1 MLPEE
6 AAFIFCCCHVYVFTF
21 LLTIAV
27 VQVFAAHVSQL
38 VSGIILLSFSRQ
50 SRTSS
55 CCHPLTTLRCE
66 SDFEG
71 VVSRLVG

>member
-1 MLPEE
+1 MHIYILLLS
-6 AAFIFCCCHVYVFTF
+6 YTF
-21 LLTIAV
+21 LL
-27 VQVFAAHVSQL
+27 FYSLSLLSKSAAHVSQL

-55 CCHPLTTLRCE
+55 RCHPLTTLRCE

-71 VVSRLVG
+71 VVSRLYIR